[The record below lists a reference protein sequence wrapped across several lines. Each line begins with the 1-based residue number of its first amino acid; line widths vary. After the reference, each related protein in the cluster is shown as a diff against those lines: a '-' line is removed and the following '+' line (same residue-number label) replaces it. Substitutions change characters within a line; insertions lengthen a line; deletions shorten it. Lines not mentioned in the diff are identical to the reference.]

1 MPSSTFTLVLMCA
14 VPVIACTWIGILR
27 GRKVKKEHR
36 PENNHMSTVQGAL
49 LGLLGLLLGFAFS
62 GAISRFVDRQDAL
75 ADEANA
81 IGRAYARA
89 ELLPTGDRVRASLRE
104 YAALRL
110 RLFSESVDGRRS
122 DLEQQLDRHSDAAL
136 DATIEGVREAP
147 GFASIS
153 IAGIEGVND
162 QFNRRMALARR
173 HMPTEFVLVML
184 VASCASMMSIGYS
197 AGLAER
203 RSIGS
208 VMTLATLT
216 ATTLFITFDFDRPR
230 RGLIRLDPAPLEEV
244 AVKIG
249 AVPEHG
255 G

>member
-1 MPSSTFTLVLMCA
+1 
-14 VPVIACTWIGILR
+14 
-27 GRKVKKEHR
+27 
-36 PENNHMSTVQGAL
+36 
-49 LGLLGLLLGFAFS
+49 
-62 GAISRFVDRQDAL
+62 
-75 ADEANA
+75 
-81 IGRAYARA
+81 
-89 ELLPTGDRVRASLRE
+89 
-104 YAALRL
+104 
-110 RLFSESVDGRRS
+110 VDGRRS
-122 DLEQQLDRHSDAAL
+122 DLEQQLDRHYDAAL

-147 GFASIS
+147 GFAIIS

-184 VASCASMMSIGYS
+184 VASCASMMSIGYG

-230 RGLIRLDPAPLEEV
+230 RGLIRLDPAPIEEV

-249 AVPEHG
+249 AIPAPGE
-255 G
+255 